1 VIKLTAKSTNGFITG
16 KCSGGLTEMKWLFVI
31 LIILFLG
38 LLWLWVGR
46 QWAFLFSTVAGAIIG
61 LFIGGYVAAR
71 CGPAYAWF
79 SLIGAVIG
87 AVAAGSAGPE
97 WLRNIERDG
106 KNGHSSG
113 RH

>member
-1 VIKLTAKSTNGFITG
+1 
-16 KCSGGLTEMKWLFVI
+16 MKWLFVI

-38 LLWLWVGR
+38 PLRLWVGR
-46 QWAFLFSTVAGAIIG
+46 HWAFLFSTVAGAIIG